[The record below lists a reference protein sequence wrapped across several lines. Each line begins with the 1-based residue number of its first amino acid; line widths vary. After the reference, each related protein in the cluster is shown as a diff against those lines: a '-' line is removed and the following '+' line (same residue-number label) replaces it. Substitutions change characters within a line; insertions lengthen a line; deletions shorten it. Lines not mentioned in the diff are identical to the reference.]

1 MSQHKN
7 KERILGTTGRSRQGY
22 SIQALSIECSLTLL
36 PLCAMLEHHDVE
48 KINETGFDRPQL

>member
-1 MSQHKN
+1 
-7 KERILGTTGRSRQGY
+7 
-22 SIQALSIECSLTLL
+22 LSIEYSLTLL